1 MRKLDLILDSDE
13 LYEVVRRIPYSKF
26 TKSIEGDN
34 TRLLK
39 EWARCEKI
47 LKSNKTNEYLFVN
60 LIPEAKIETENDEQT
75 TQNSES

>member
-1 MRKLDLILDSDE
+1 MRKLDLILDGDE

-34 TRLLK
+34 TRFLK

-47 LKSNKTNEYLFVN
+47 LKSNKTN
-60 LIPEAKIETENDEQT
+60 
-75 TQNSES
+75 